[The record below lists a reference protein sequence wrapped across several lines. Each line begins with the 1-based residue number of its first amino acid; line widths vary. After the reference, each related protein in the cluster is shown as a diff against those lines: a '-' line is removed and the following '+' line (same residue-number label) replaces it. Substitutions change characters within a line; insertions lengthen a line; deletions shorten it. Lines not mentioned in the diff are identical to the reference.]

1 MVWDIL
7 VCLHTTSQHR
17 GSTPSCTNWP
27 PPSRGQWEEAH
38 FVNAW
43 SKCLIRHYRPS
54 ETIESSNQS
63 FGTRD
68 VAVKWFESYLANRT
82 QTAKIGLCTSTHVTL
97 KYGASLSN
105 ETVISRLGACIKDIK
120 IRMTDNPLKL
130 TSEKTKLI
138 VITTD
143 SKTNQSQHTAITILG
158 PLIAPSGEPRGFRSF
173 IWRDTSC

>member
-1 MVWDIL
+1 MDNE
-7 VCLHTTSQHR
+7 R
-17 GSTPSCTNWP
+17 GT
-27 PPSRGQWEEAH
+27 H

-54 ETIESSNQS
+54 ETIESFNQS
-63 FGTRD
+63 FGTRG

-130 TSEKTKLI
+130 TGEQTKLI

-143 SKTNQSQHTAITILG
+143 RKTNHSQHTVVNILG
-158 PLIAPSGEPRGFRSF
+158 PLIAPSGEPRRKVLFDATHRVNDHVYDICKSINYNLYSTRKF
-173 IWRDTSC
+173 